1 MAAAMKKKRILIA
14 VGGNAISPP
23 DKRVTV
29 KRRLKNLEAFALSL
43 KPLLKGAYILLTHGN
58 GSDVGDLMLQQELG
72 GRQIAV
78 KSLDTLNAMTQGQ
91 LGYWMQQAIFNIL
104 GKRAVVLGTRV
115 LVDRKDPAFRKPTKQ
130 VGSFHRRP
138 IFPRM
143 VLVPGRGYRRV
154 VPSPK
159 PMDIIE
165 KNVILRLFE
174 SGEIVIAGGGGGIP
188 VLRSGKRL
196 KGVDCVIDKDLLSS
210 RLGAAMGADT
220 LIILTQIDG
229 VYTGFNTR
237 KKRFHAVLKASDA
250 ITFLK
255 RGEFGSGSMK
265 PKIEAA
271 ISFVK
276 SGKKREALIG
286 SWRELGSILKYKR
299 GTRILP

>member
-1 MAAAMKKKRILIA
+1 MKKRKLLIA

-29 KRRLKNLEAFALSL
+29 KRRLKNLEIFARSL
-43 KPLLKGAYILLTHGN
+43 KPLLKTHRILLTHGN
-58 GSDVGDLMLQQELG
+58 GSDVGHLMLQQELAR
-72 GRQIAV
+72 RQITV
-78 KSLDTLNAMTQGQ
+78 KPLDTLNAMTQGQ
-91 LGYWMQQAIFNIL
+91 LGYWIQQAIFNAL

-138 IFPRM
+138 VFPGM
-143 VLVPGRGYRRV
+143 ISVPGKGYRRV
-154 VPSPK
+154 VASPK
-159 PMDIIE
+159 PIDIIE
-165 KNVILRLFE
+165 KNIILRLFE
-174 SGEIVIAGGGGGIP
+174 AGEIVIAGGGGGIP
-188 VLRSGKRL
+188 VCRFGKRL

-210 RLGAAMGADT
+210 RLGSEIGADT
-220 LIILTQIDG
+220 LIILTHVDG

-237 KKRFHAVLKASDA
+237 KKRFHAVLKVSDA
-250 ITFLK
+250 RAFLK

-276 SGKKREALIG
+276 SGKNREALIG
-286 SWRELGSILKYKR
+286 SWRELGSIVEHKR
-299 GTRILP
+299 GTQIIP